1 MKWVYAP
8 VLVCGWTGASEDIRI
23 PERKTRDRA
32 MYQRKSF
39 YMSVITDNSQ
49 QLHCTWIRSGR
60 KVKIFSVAEQRMV
73 QQLLEGFGR
82 AMA

>member
-1 MKWVYAP
+1 
-8 VLVCGWTGASEDIRI
+8 
-23 PERKTRDRA
+23 
-32 MYQRKSF
+32 
-39 YMSVITDNSQ
+39 MSVITDNSQ